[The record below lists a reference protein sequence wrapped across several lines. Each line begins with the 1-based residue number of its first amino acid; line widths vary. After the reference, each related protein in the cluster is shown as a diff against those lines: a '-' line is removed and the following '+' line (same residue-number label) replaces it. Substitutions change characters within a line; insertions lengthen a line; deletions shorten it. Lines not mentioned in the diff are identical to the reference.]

1 MPKSKIGRE
10 EKGRP
15 IATMA
20 NGKSASCILEHPPA
34 GESKNSQHRPAA
46 PLLAGVAHPSN
57 GAAASWMPPTIMPGA
72 NPLPPAS
79 STLTQTAASTAVGH
93 SARLLLVED
102 NFINQKVATLMLKHL
117 GFNADIAHNGAEAV
131 DAVARQAYD
140 LILMDCL
147 MPEMD
152 GLEATRVIRARTDYG
167 SRVPI
172 VAMTANAFAEDRRAC
187 LEAGMS
193 DYLPKPV
200 REAELAAKLN
210 QWLSGR

>member
-1 MPKSKIGRE
+1 
-10 EKGRP
+10 
-15 IATMA
+15 MA
-20 NGKSASCILEHPPA
+20 NGNSGSCILEHLPA
-34 GESKNSQHRPAA
+34 GELKNFQHQPATT
-46 PLLAGVAHPSN
+46 LLGSLASPVT
-57 GAAASWMPPTIMPGA
+57 GAAAFWIRPRIVPTA
-72 NPLPPAS
+72 NPLPAAN
-79 STLTQTAASTAVGH
+79 STLPETVVSTVVGH
-93 SARLLLVED
+93 PARLLLVED
-102 NFINQKVATLMLKHL
+102 NPINQKVAMLMLKHL

-131 DAVARQAYD
+131 EAVARQTYD

-210 QWLSGR
+210 QWLNGR

>member
-1 MPKSKIGRE
+1 
-10 EKGRP
+10 
-15 IATMA
+15 MA
-20 NGKSASCILEHPPA
+20 NGNSGSCILEHPPA
-34 GESKNSQHRPAA
+34 EELKNSQHRSVTIM
-46 PLLAGVAHPSN
+46 LGSLANPIR
-57 GAAASWMPPTIMPGA
+57 GAAASWIPPRIIPTGTPLATANTI
-72 NPLPPAS
+72 LPETVV
-79 STLTQTAASTAVGH
+79 STVIGYP
-93 SARLLLVED
+93 ARLLLVED
-102 NFINQKVATLMLKHL
+102 NPINQKVATLMLKHL
-117 GFNADIAHNGAEAV
+117 GYNADIAQNGAEAV
-131 DAVARQAYD
+131 EAVARHTYD

-152 GLEATRVIRARTDYG
+152 GLEATRIIRARTDYG

-210 QWLSGR
+210 QWLNGR